1 METQSPSPPQHPSAS
16 PSDPFRVPFT
26 DALRFWEPRRLLY
39 NLVLTV
45 VTAVW
50 VAATWPHFRPAFTL
64 LNLLRLCFLALI
76 ANLCYCSAY
85 MVDVPLLCSAAA
97 TSWKRRRWA
106 LWLTGMAMGV
116 VLASYWIAD
125 EIYPD
130 F

>member
-1 METQSPSPPQHPSAS
+1 MEIQPPSPHQHPSTS
-16 PSDPFRVPFT
+16 PSDPFRAAFT
-26 DALRFWEPRRLLY
+26 EALRFWEPRRLVY
-39 NLVLTV
+39 NLVLIA

-64 LNLLRLCFLALI
+64 LNLLRLCVLALI

-85 MVDVPLLCSAAA
+85 VVDVPLLCSAAA
-97 TSWKRRRWA
+97 SSWKGRRWA
-106 LWLTGMAMGV
+106 LWLAGMVLGV